1 MQSQLQQSP
10 TVCYISWG
18 RARKHGHRH
27 QEGGGEKMVYWN
39 LCGERSRNFTGT
51 RGNSCST
58 ESALSSPN
66 IPHCVSFSIASS
78 VNHNMGLGLI
88 CWGFRATE
96 EVWTRALRHKN
107 QRTSCDPLR
116 RCNGYAIAL
125 CQGGLW
131 VRKGVIGC
139 RGKLSVSKVSH
150 KGKVLRFKR
159 LTW

>member
-18 RARKHGHRH
+18 RARKHGHRQ
-27 QEGGGEKMVYWN
+27 QEVVGGRKWFTGTF
-39 LCGERSRNFTGT
+39 LERSRNFTGT

-116 RCNGYAIAL
+116 RCNGYVVAL

-150 KGKVLRFKR
+150 KGKVLKFKR
-159 LTW
+159 LTR

>member
-10 TVCYISWG
+10 TVCYISRG

-27 QEGGGEKMVYWN
+27 QEVVGGRKW
-39 LCGERSRNFTGT
+39 FTGT
-51 RGNSCST
+51 FVERGVGT
-58 ESALSSPN
+58 LLELGGTVVPPKVPSAVQIFHTACL
-66 IPHCVSFSIASS
+66 FLYS

-131 VRKGVIGC
+131 VRKGVIGY

-150 KGKVLRFKR
+150 KGNVLRFKR
-159 LTW
+159 LTR